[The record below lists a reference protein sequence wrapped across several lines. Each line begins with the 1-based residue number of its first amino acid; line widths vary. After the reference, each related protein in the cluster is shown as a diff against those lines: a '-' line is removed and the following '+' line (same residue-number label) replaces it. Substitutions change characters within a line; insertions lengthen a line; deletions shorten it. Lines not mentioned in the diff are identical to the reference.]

1 MTLESGGHGLE
12 YIILDMRTIN
22 YKLCIVK
29 MELSIY
35 LLYKSREEDLKWL
48 QTLGNYHGHHGQEGS
63 LEEGAGGVFNINI
76 FYLIYINKERGR
88 NLSLFKI

>member
-1 MTLESGGHGLE
+1 MDYST
-12 YIILDMRTIN
+12 N
-22 YKLCIVK
+22 
-29 MELSIY
+29 
-35 LLYKSREEDLKWL
+35 LLRRNF
-48 QTLGNYHGHHGQEGS
+48 LGNYHGHHGQEGS